1 MFSVMKQSFANE
13 FILLFLLLSSTFCV
27 GQSAT
32 LPPLPN
38 EDPRVGIW
46 SKNMNESQPIHNGGA
61 VLVESY
67 YTLTITREGD
77 DILTLRKRG
86 ASHWSSS
93 QGESLRDYPATE
105 NQDKVRCDG
114 TPQKNPKQTVT
125 CKYTSVNV
133 LEGNTESDNDEL
145 LFHWHGTFYWR
156 SEVSQD
162 GKRLTYSKYKD
173 PAKTKLVGLTVFDRV
188 K

>member
-1 MFSVMKQSFANE
+1 MK
-13 FILLFLLLSSTFCV
+13 
-27 GQSAT
+27 
-32 LPPLPN
+32 
-38 EDPRVGIW
+38 D
-46 SKNMNESQPIHNGGA
+46 SQPVRSGGA

-86 ASHWSSS
+86 PSHWSSS

-114 TPQKNPKQTVT
+114 TPQKNTKQTVT

-133 LEGNTESDNDEL
+133 LEGKTESDNDEL
-145 LFHWHGTFYWR
+145 LFHWHGTSYWR
-156 SEVSQD
+156 SEVSKD

-173 PAKTKLVGLTVFDRV
+173 AAKTKLVGLTAFDRV